1 MRGLCG
7 FGFAFAGGRCRA
19 GSRTAFSSLRL
30 CHLFRLRR
38 KNRMGRDSNPRYLS
52 VNTLSRRAR
61 STTLPPIH
69 RFDWAEIANFLCRIE
84 NGYSGEKSAISKLDL
99 W

>member
-1 MRGLCG
+1 MEKIEN
-7 FGFAFAGGRCRA
+7 
-19 GSRTAFSSLRL
+19 SLGDRDL
-30 CHLFRLRR
+30 
-38 KNRMGRDSNPRYLS
+38 KTPRMGGDSNPRYLS
-52 VNTLSRRAR
+52 VNTLSRRAQ